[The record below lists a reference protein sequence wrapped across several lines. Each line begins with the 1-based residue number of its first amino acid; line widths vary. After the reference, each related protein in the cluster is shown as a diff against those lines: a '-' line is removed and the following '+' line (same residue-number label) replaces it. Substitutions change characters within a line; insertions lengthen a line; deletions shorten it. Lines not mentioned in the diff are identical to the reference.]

1 MNNIKYLADP
11 SNFDPNISNQINK
24 LKNVTG
30 VDEAK
35 KLLSKEFVSTAQW
48 IIGIIIIAAIV
59 SACVFGFK
67 HKWKE
72 FKWAMVAIIVSA
84 VLGFL
89 ILPSLA

>member
-1 MNNIKYLADP
+1 MNKIQYLADP

-48 IIGIIIIAAIV
+48 AIGIIIILGILFA
-59 SACVFGFK
+59 SYFGFK

-72 FKWAMVAIIVSA
+72 FKWAMVAIAISA
-84 VLGFL
+84 ILGFL

>member
-1 MNNIKYLADP
+1 MNKINYLAD
-11 SNFDPNISNQINK
+11 FDPNISNQINK

-35 KLLSKEFVSTAQW
+35 KLISKEFVGNAQW
-48 IIGIIIIAAIV
+48 AIGIIIVIGIV
-59 SACVFGFK
+59 VACYFGTK

-72 FKWAMVAIIVSA
+72 FKLTIAGLIISA

>member
-1 MNNIKYLADP
+1 MNKIKYLADP

-35 KLLSKEFVSTAQW
+35 KLLSKEFVSNAQW
-48 IIGIIIIAAIV
+48 IIGLIIIVGIV
-59 SACVFGFK
+59 VASYFGFK

-72 FKWAMVAIIVSA
+72 FKWTLAGIIISA

>member
-35 KLLSKEFVSTAQW
+35 KLLSKEFVSNAQW
-48 IIGIIIIAAIV
+48 AIGIIIILGILFA
-59 SACVFGFK
+59 SYFGFK

-72 FKWAMVAIIVSA
+72 FKWTMIGIGISA

>member
-1 MNNIKYLADP
+1 MNKIKYLADP

-48 IIGIIIIAAIV
+48 IIGGIIIAGILFA
-59 SACVFGFK
+59 SYFGFK

-72 FKWAMVAIIVSA
+72 FKWAVIAIIISA
-84 VLGFL
+84 VLGYL
-89 ILPSLA
+89 LLPALA

>member
-1 MNNIKYLADP
+1 MNKIQYLADP

-48 IIGIIIIAAIV
+48 AIGIIIILGILFA
-59 SACVFGFK
+59 SYFGFK

-72 FKWAMVAIIVSA
+72 FKWTMVAIGISA
-84 VLGFL
+84 ILGFL

>member
-1 MNNIKYLADP
+1 MNKINYLAD
-11 SNFDPNISNQINK
+11 FDPNISNQINK

-35 KLLSKEFVSTAQW
+35 KLLSKEFVSNAQW
-48 IIGIIIIAAIV
+48 AIGAIIIVGIV
-59 SACVFGFK
+59 VACVYGSK

-72 FKWAMVAIIVSA
+72 FKLTIAGLIVSA
-84 VLGFL
+84 ILGFL

>member
-48 IIGIIIIAAIV
+48 IIGIIIIVAIV

-84 VLGFL
+84 ILGFL

>member
-1 MNNIKYLADP
+1 MNKIKYLADP

-48 IIGIIIIAAIV
+48 IIGIIIIVGIV
-59 SACVFGFK
+59 VASYFGFK

-72 FKWAMVAIIVSA
+72 FKWTLAGIIISAI
-84 VLGFL
+84 LGFL

>member
-1 MNNIKYLADP
+1 MDKIKFLVDP

-48 IIGIIIIAAIV
+48 IIGIIIIVGIV
-59 SACVFGFK
+59 FASVFGFK
-67 HKWKE
+67 HDWKK
-72 FKWAMVAIIVSA
+72 FKWAIVAIIISA

>member
-1 MNNIKYLADP
+1 MDKIKFLADP

-48 IIGIIIIAAIV
+48 IIGGIIIAGILFA
-59 SACVFGFK
+59 SYFGFK

-72 FKWAMVAIIVSA
+72 FKWAVIAIIISA
-84 VLGFL
+84 VLGYL
-89 ILPSLA
+89 ILPALA

>member
-1 MNNIKYLADP
+1 MNKIKYLAD
-11 SNFDPNISNQINK
+11 FDPNISNQINK

-35 KLLSKEFVSTAQW
+35 KLLSKEFVSNAQW
-48 IIGIIIIAAIV
+48 AISAIIIAGIV
-59 SACVFGFK
+59 FACVFGFK

-72 FKWAMVAIIVSA
+72 FKLTIAGLIISAI
-84 VLGFL
+84 LGFL